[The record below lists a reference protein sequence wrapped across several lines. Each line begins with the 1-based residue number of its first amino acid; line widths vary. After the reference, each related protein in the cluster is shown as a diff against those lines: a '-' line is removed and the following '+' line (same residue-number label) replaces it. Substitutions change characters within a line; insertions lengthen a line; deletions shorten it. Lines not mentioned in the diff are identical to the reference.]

1 MSEKIFKNT
10 ISAEN
15 RPEKSSKDSTLKISA
30 EFQKNKVEMNFYSGL
45 LYISILWFL
54 SVKICQKLNQ
64 LKIFNLTHLSF
75 GFSIGPLLKFLT
87 RAISQN
93 CLIKIKILYSWNQ
106 SML

>member
-45 LYISILWFL
+45 LYISIL
-54 SVKICQKLNQ
+54 
-64 LKIFNLTHLSF
+64 
-75 GFSIGPLLKFLT
+75 
-87 RAISQN
+87 
-93 CLIKIKILYSWNQ
+93 
-106 SML
+106 